1 VLTFKRGINSN
12 APFCFQLQEVNSMW
26 RKLFLSCLFVLVLFS
41 QGYGAEERYT
51 IPIDNCPIL
60 GPENA
65 PITIVEFLDFQ

>member
-1 VLTFKRGINSN
+1 
-12 APFCFQLQEVNSMW
+12 MW